1 MISLK
6 KARIYTTEDP
16 SQNNDI
22 NISDGEIP
30 KNNFNCQTDLT
41 SLMITSMEQELLRLR
56 QENYEMKTSL
66 ESFSFCENSF
76 STSDER
82 VRFYTGLPSYIILIT
97 LYNFIGAHVTVS
109 SRNSLTKFQQF
120 IMVLMRL
127 RLNLS
132 VQDLAYR
139 FHISKSTVSRTFLQ
153 WIDILYT
160 RMKPLIIWPER
171 DALRKTMP
179 LEFRKYFGQK
189 VAVIIDCF
197 EVFVDRPSN
206 LEARAQT
213 FSSYKHHNTVKFLIG
228 ITPQGVISF
237 LSKGW
242 GGRVSDKHLTEHS
255 GFLNRLSPGDMI
267 LADRGF
273 DISDSV
279 GLHCAQVSIPAFT
292 KGKKQLSALD
302 VEKTR
307 KIANV
312 RIHVERVIGC
322 VRQKY
327 TILGATLPIDY
338 LQCTVNESVSTI
350 DKIATVCCALTNLTD
365 SVIPFD

>member
-1 MISLK
+1 MIIKATVKCERAKKRRERQTESEAANVLISLK
-6 KARIYTTEDP
+6 KASIYTTEDP

-22 NISDGEIP
+22 NFSDGEIP

-41 SLMITSMEQELLRLR
+41 SPMITSMEQELIRLR

-82 VRFYTGLPSYIILIT
+82 VRFYTGLPNYIILIT

-120 IMVLMRL
+120 IMVLMHL

-132 VQDLAYR
+132 VQYLAYR

-179 LEFRKYFGQK
+179 LEFRKYLMCLGGCHL
-189 VAVIIDCF
+189 AI
-197 EVFVDRPSN
+197 N
-206 LEARAQT
+206 
-213 FSSYKHHNTVKFLIG
+213 
-228 ITPQGVISF
+228 F
-237 LSKGW
+237 LSCAW
-242 GGRVSDKHLTEHS
+242 CP
-255 GFLNRLSPGDMI
+255 LSRPN
-267 LADRGF
+267 
-273 DISDSV
+273 
-279 GLHCAQVSIPAFT
+279 
-292 KGKKQLSALD
+292 
-302 VEKTR
+302 KTR
-307 KIANV
+307 YGSPV
-312 RIHVERVIGC
+312 SCR
-322 VRQKY
+322 
-327 TILGATLPIDY
+327 LPVDLCI
-338 LQCTVNESVSTI
+338 
-350 DKIATVCCALTNLTD
+350 
-365 SVIPFD
+365 